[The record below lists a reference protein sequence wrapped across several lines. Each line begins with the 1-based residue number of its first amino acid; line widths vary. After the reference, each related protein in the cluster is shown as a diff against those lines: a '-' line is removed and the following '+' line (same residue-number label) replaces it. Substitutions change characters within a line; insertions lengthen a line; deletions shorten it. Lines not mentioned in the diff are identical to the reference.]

1 MLNFL
6 IYAPLCFLLF
16 LRNFKNKFMTILF
29 STMYNEKNF
38 QKTDI
43 ENLPLKIS
51 CIISNRELICSKFSI
66 QMIGLLKNHMDNCK

>member
-1 MLNFL
+1 
-6 IYAPLCFLLF
+6 
-16 LRNFKNKFMTILF
+16 MTILF